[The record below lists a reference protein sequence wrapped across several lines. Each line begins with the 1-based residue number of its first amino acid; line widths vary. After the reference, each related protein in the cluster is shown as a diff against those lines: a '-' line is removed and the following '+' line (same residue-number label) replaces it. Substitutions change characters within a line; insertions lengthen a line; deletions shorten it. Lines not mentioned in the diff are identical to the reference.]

1 MELNVF
7 FLFSQ
12 GQGEQF
18 YDYNHGAY
26 AAPHKAPEYS
36 PPIKVPAYPA
46 QLRCILL
53 FTNAVS

>member
-1 MELNVF
+1 MIEIIKSLITNSYF
-7 FLFSQ
+7 FQQ

-36 PPIKVPAYPA
+36 PPIKVPSYPA
-46 QLRCILL
+46 
-53 FTNAVS
+53 A